1 MKKTIFF
8 LLSIITM
15 CVCGQSGQKKSDGNV
30 SVTDT
35 LVKKE
40 PVLPVIDPKDSLK
53 IRYIPAKVKMDRK
66 TLQHQKLCMEK
77 WETAVMENRQEDVIK
92 ALENAARYKNG
103 EACYRLGEIYKSG
116 EGIRPDLLKADS
128 LFYYSAVYGYKP
140 GVDWL
145 NSGEGV
151 FMPDGEISMPEFP
164 GGEEALKKYI
174 YAKTEE
180 TFDDGSGSLGFQGRV
195 IVRFIIEKDG
205 SIKYAKVIQNTT
217 PTYMFLER
225 VIPIFFKNMPKWKP
239 ATWQGQSVRSF
250 MTCPVIIK
258 LMM

>member
-1 MKKTIFF
+1 MPGDEGLT
-8 LLSIITM
+8 
-15 CVCGQSGQKKSDGNV
+15 
-30 SVTDT
+30 
-35 LVKKE
+35 
-40 PVLPVIDPKDSLK
+40 
-53 IRYIPAKVKMDRK
+53 
-66 TLQHQKLCMEK
+66 
-77 WETAVMENRQEDVIK
+77 
-92 ALENAARYKNG
+92 
-103 EACYRLGEIYKSG
+103 EA
-116 EGIRPDLLKADS
+116 
-128 LFYYSAVYGYKP
+128 
-140 GVDWL
+140 
-145 NSGEGV
+145 
-151 FMPDGEISMPEFP
+151 EFP

-239 ATWQGQSVRSF
+239 ATWQGQPVRSF
-250 MTCPVIIK
+250 KICPFAIK